1 MLKIKIIKKISIVLL
16 CVLIVEILRIFP
28 NDNVNQT
35 YVSVNKGVIYLL
47 DNQDYLARL
56 EITYDAKTDEEMI
69 REIIDILTINKNS
82 TKIRVG
88 FHPIIPENTKLL
100 NVSLRDDNVVLNFSK
115 NFLDIAEAYEEK
127 LIQAIV
133 FSVTSIEKINSVT
146 IKVEDVLLQKL
157 PHSLKK
163 IPEMIDRSIKINKV
177 FDITNLDSI
186 ISTTVFYPAKSDDYM
201 YYIPVTKYMNSNKE
215 KIEIIINEL
224 ESSNTYNSNIVNYM
238 DAQTKLINYELLD
251 KSMLLN
257 FNEAIFSDITS
268 KNIIEEVVYAINL
281 SVSESYDNIDTVMY
295 LVNDDLLMTHFL
307 LLG

>member
-115 NFLDIAEAYEEK
+115 NFYFIFR
-127 LIQAIV
+127 V
-133 FSVTSIEKINSVT
+133 FWVKFYCKIFY
-146 IKVEDVLLQKL
+146 
-157 PHSLKK
+157 
-163 IPEMIDRSIKINKV
+163 V
-177 FDITNLDSI
+177 F
-186 ISTTVFYPAKSDDYM
+186 
-201 YYIPVTKYMNSNKE
+201 
-215 KIEIIINEL
+215 
-224 ESSNTYNSNIVNYM
+224 
-238 DAQTKLINYELLD
+238 
-251 KSMLLN
+251 
-257 FNEAIFSDITS
+257 
-268 KNIIEEVVYAINL
+268 
-281 SVSESYDNIDTVMY
+281 
-295 LVNDDLLMTHFL
+295 
-307 LLG
+307 